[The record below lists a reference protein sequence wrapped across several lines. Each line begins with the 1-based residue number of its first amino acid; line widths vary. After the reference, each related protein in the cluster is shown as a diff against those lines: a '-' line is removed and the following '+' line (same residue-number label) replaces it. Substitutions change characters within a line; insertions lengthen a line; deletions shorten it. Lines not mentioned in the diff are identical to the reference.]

1 MAKVLV
7 SNNSGVTERDE
18 TNAEKTHRE
27 TMDANTVARRYKSYR
42 TAGYFNESTKKAT
55 KTTYGKLGDQLDML
69 YRDID
74 AGKLGNDAKTG
85 EWYLHVKKVKDDN
98 PKS

>member
-1 MAKVLV
+1 MAKQLNADGSVTTMSSAEETAYNDLQTEHNAKFKQYKV
-7 SNNSGVTERDE
+7 FRTSGLYDDSN
-18 TNAEKTHRE
+18 KQQ
-27 TMDANTVARRYKSYR
+27 
-42 TAGYFNESTKKAT
+42 T
-55 KTTYGKLGDQLDML
+55 KTVYGKLSEQLDML

-74 AGKLGNDAKTG
+74 AGKLGDDAKTG

>member
-1 MAKVLV
+1 MQYVV
-7 SNNSGVTERDE
+7 R
-18 TNAEKTHRE
+18 
-27 TMDANTVARRYKSYR
+27 
-42 TAGYFNESTKKAT
+42 
-55 KTTYGKLGDQLDML
+55 QDML